1 MFNRFNKNTKIY
13 TTEYF
18 NIQDDL
24 LFLTKF
30 KVQLSNWLNWF
41 ELNTIFKLG
50 LVSKFSVN
58 YYFDLPLNNQKTRTK
73 KPKKRNL
80 YFQIQLYNSLI
91 RWFNLDK
98 IKISRNFLKFDF
110 INRIWFKYWT
120 DEFFKIRKKRLYVK
134 KITYKNRISIN
145 FPILQYK
152 FIIRNFK
159 QVNKKKQKILSSF
172 NLGFFF
178 YEYIFEKQS
187 ISKLNKKLFKKKLGK
202 YFIIKKHTFRY
213 DNLVS

>member
-1 MFNRFNKNTKIY
+1 MFNRFNKNIKIY

-30 KVQLSNWLNWF
+30 KTQLSNWLNWF

>member
-73 KPKKRNL
+73 RPKKRNL

>member
-24 LFLTKF
+24 LFLTKC